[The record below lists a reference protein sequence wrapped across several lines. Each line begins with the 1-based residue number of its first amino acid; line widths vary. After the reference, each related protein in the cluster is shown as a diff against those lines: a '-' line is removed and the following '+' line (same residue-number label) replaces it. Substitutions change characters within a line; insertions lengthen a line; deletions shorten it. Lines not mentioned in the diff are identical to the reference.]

1 MLTMRQKIALS
12 RTIKNRYQ
20 KSTKKDKVVILN
32 EFVASTGYNRS
43 YARRILGAKTKGIDG
58 RRKKKI
64 IVRKR
69 VYDASVFYALRKIWV
84 AADGICGKRLKPF
97 VGELLQVL
105 ERHDEIKLNKTVR
118 AKVLTVSSATID
130 RILGAIRRQYRLKGR
145 STTKPGSLLKQS
157 IQVRTFADW
166 DDRQPGFFE
175 VDLVAFCGDSVR
187 DDFVNGLNLTD
198 VFTGWVGLDAVM
210 GKASSRVNPAI
221 DGVRRRLPFT
231 MLGLDSDNGSEF
243 INQLL
248 KRYCE
253 QYKITFTRSRPY
265 KKNDNCYV
273 EQKNYTV
280 MRRFLGYAR
289 FDTDVQ
295 LNLVRQILKQVEI
308 YVNFFQPIM
317 KLVEKQRI
325 GSKVKKHYDVA
336 KTPYQRLLSSDILTE
351 QKKQQLQ
358 TYYESL
364 NPMLLKRRINT
375 LSLKLEKTLRYKI
388 PGVKVT

>member
-12 RTIKNRYQ
+12 KTIKNRYQ
-20 KSTKKDKVVILN
+20 KSTKREKVVILD
-32 EFVASTGYNRS
+32 EFVKTTGYNRS
-43 YARRILGAKTKGIDG
+43 YARRILGLRLKGIDG
-58 RRKKKI
+58 RRRKKA
-64 IVRKR
+64 IVRQR
-69 VYDASVFYALRKIWV
+69 VYDASVFYAVRKLWI

-97 VGELLQVL
+97 VPELLAIL
-105 ERHDEIKLNKTVR
+105 EKHDEIKLNKTIR
-118 AKVLTVSSATID
+118 AKVLAVSAATID
-130 RILGAIRRQYRLKGR
+130 RILNATKRQYRLKGR
-145 STTKPGSLLKQS
+145 STTRPGSLLKQS

-166 DDRQPGFFE
+166 DDARPGFFE

-198 VFTGWVGLDAVM
+198 VSSGWVGLDAVM

-221 DGVRRRLPFT
+221 DSVRKRLPFT
-231 MLGLDSDNGSEF
+231 LLGIDSDNGSEF

-253 QYKITFTRSRPY
+253 QYEITFTRSRPY

-295 LNLVRQILKQVEI
+295 LNLVKQILKLVEV

-317 KLVEKQRI
+317 KLVEKQRV
-325 GSKVKKHYDVA
+325 GAKVKKHYDVA
-336 KTPYQRLLSSDILTE
+336 RTPYQRVLSSGVLTE

-358 TYYESL
+358 TYYETL
-364 NPMLLKRRINT
+364 NPMMIKRQINT
-375 LSLKLEKTLRYKI
+375 LTLKLEKTLRYKI
-388 PGVKVT
+388 PGAKVV